1 MHWETVLRW
10 LALLACP
17 LMMLLCMRG
26 MLGRACHR
34 DHGDAAADPEVHAL
48 KERVARLEAELER
61 ARAESGS

>member
-26 MLGRACHR
+26 MFGRSCHKDDQAEAGSR
-34 DHGDAAADPEVHAL
+34 EAEIRAL
-48 KERVARLEAELER
+48 KERLARLEAER
-61 ARAESGS
+61 GGKAS